1 MIASME
7 AIPKRPPESSS
18 ISSSIPHL
26 PLSIAC
32 YTVYSSIP
40 TMSNL
45 FFQEAKEFEMLLD
58 NTANIVHKL
67 KVNLIPIVFVRH
79 LLVSMITCSCVS
91 SLTPIL
97 AFDFYY
103 LKLIVSTPA
112 PAGSQHGVWFS
123 HY

>member
-67 KVNLIPIVFVRH
+67 KEASMEFGSVTTESSAMKEIKGYMEKDMDEVGKMAQIMKEKLCKMIGNVLI
-79 LLVSMITCSCVS
+79 
-91 SLTPIL
+91 
-97 AFDFYY
+97 
-103 LKLIVSTPA
+103 
-112 PAGSQHGVWFS
+112 
-123 HY
+123 